1 MYQLSSNNKV
11 IIPSH
16 VMLHFKKKCFVIIS
30 DADAFSEFIK
40 FKFVLNQLTLPPL
53 FFFSFLFFKIIN

>member
-16 VMLHFKKKCFVIIS
+16 VMLHFKKCFVIIS

-53 FFFSFLFFKIIN
+53 FFFLFFKIIN